1 MRCSVI
7 ERSPPQTGKS
17 SQEISSLA
25 SSGNSLSY
33 NLLLLEQIS
42 LFLTMLTQ
50 TQTTLTDAS
59 ANLVQLCEQVI
70 ADCAARTL
78 RDRDVVIISRP
89 DGENVALIAA
99 DELSSLMETVH
110 LLRSPKNAARLL
122 TALERVKART
132 EKPQTVSELRKELE
146 IGSEE
151 R

>member
-1 MRCSVI
+1 
-7 ERSPPQTGKS
+7 
-17 SQEISSLA
+17 
-25 SSGNSLSY
+25 
-33 NLLLLEQIS
+33 
-42 LFLTMLTQ
+42 MLTQ

-70 ADCAARTL
+70 AD
-78 RDRDVVIISRP
+78 RDVVIITRP
-89 DGENVALIAA
+89 DGEHVALIAA

-110 LLRSPKNAARLL
+110 LLRSPKNAVRLL

-132 EKPQTVSELRKELE
+132 EKPQTVSELREELE

>member
-1 MRCSVI
+1 
-7 ERSPPQTGKS
+7 
-17 SQEISSLA
+17 
-25 SSGNSLSY
+25 
-33 NLLLLEQIS
+33 
-42 LFLTMLTQ
+42 MLTQ

-70 ADCAARTL
+70 A
-78 RDRDVVIISRP
+78 DRDVVIISRP

-122 TALERVKART
+122 TALERVKVRT
-132 EKPQTVSELRKELE
+132 EKPQTVSELREELE